1 SASWMCRPRSMTA
14 SWICSNR
21 AGRGEWARAVER
33 HDNLLPRTMLGIMD
47 VQTQVYDGKL
57 DLFKPCR
64 AG

>member
-1 SASWMCRPRSMTA
+1 MGKT
-14 SWICSNR
+14 
-21 AGRGEWARAVER
+21 VER

-47 VQTQVYDGKL
+47 VQTQVYDRAL

>member
-1 SASWMCRPRSMTA
+1 SWTCRPRSMTA

-21 AGRGEWARAVER
+21 AGRGEWARTVER
-33 HDNLLPRTMLGIMD
+33 HDNLLRRTMLGIMD

-57 DLFKPCR
+57 DLFKSCR

>member
-1 SASWMCRPRSMTA
+1 MTA

-21 AGRGEWARAVER
+21 AGRGEWARTVER
-33 HDNLLPRTMLGIMD
+33 HDNLLRRTMLGIMD

-57 DLFKPCR
+57 DLFKSCR